1 MSPSTA
7 PRADTLLG
15 MFARHWQPGR
25 VKPRLARSLGES
37 HAAMLHG
44 LFVLALVER
53 FAAVGN
59 RRRLAFSPADCERAF
74 ACVVKDRWELVPQS
88 DGELGQRMQLFFD
101 ETLRQ
106 AERVLL
112 IGSDCPDLPRKNLD
126 EAFAALDNHDV
137 VLGPSTSGGCYL
149 IGARRRVPP
158 IFEDTVW
165 SDPDV
170 WTSATKRLQSA
181 GIAWH
186 ELPQW
191 YDVDEEAGLRALAGR
206 LHSATDLE
214 PRLAQ
219 LRRELNTLLGPDL
232 RRPTKSHP

>member
-1 MSPSTA
+1 
-7 PRADTLLG
+7 
-15 MFARHWQPGR
+15 MFASHWQPGR

-53 FAAVGN
+53 FANMAN
-59 RRRLAFSPADCERAF
+59 RRQIAFAPADCERAF
-74 ACVVKDRWELVPQS
+74 ACVVKGRWELVPQS
-88 DGELGQRMQLFFD
+88 DDELGQRIRHFFD

-106 AERVLL
+106 AERIVL
-112 IGSDCPDLPRKNLD
+112 IGSDCPDLPREFLD

-137 VLGPSTSGGCYL
+137 VLGPFANGGCYL
-149 IGARRRVPP
+149 IGARCRVPP
-158 IFEDTVW
+158 IIEDIAW
-165 SDPDV
+165 SATDV
-170 WTSATKRLQSA
+170 WTSVTKRLQST

-191 YDVDEEAGLRALAGR
+191 YDVDEEVGLRALAGR
-206 LHSATDLE
+206 LHSAADLE

-232 RRPTKSHP
+232 RRPTKSHQ